1 MGWGYE
7 TSCTKC
13 GSKLKIVESPM
24 GVPGGKEK
32 EQAYC
37 PKCHELVAEH
47 MTDGFIRA
55 CLVEEVASDD
65 LSEILR
71 DERVPRSS

>member
-1 MGWGYE
+1 MGWNYE
-7 TSCTKC
+7 ITCPKC
-13 GSKLKIVESPM
+13 DAKLKIIERPM

-47 MTDGFIRA
+47 MTDGFIDAR
-55 CLVEEVASDD
+55 LIDD
-65 LSEILR
+65 NE
-71 DERVPRSS
+71 

>member
-1 MGWGYE
+1 MGWNYE
-7 TSCTKC
+7 ITCPKC
-13 GSKLKIVESPM
+13 DAKLKIIERPM

-47 MTDGFIRA
+47 MTDGFIDAR
-55 CLVEEVASDD
+55 LIDDNEVE
-65 LSEILR
+65 
-71 DERVPRSS
+71 